1 MMKSHHIPSLCHE
14 HSHGVK
20 TNTWKNHG
28 KKTNTWKNHGE
39 KTNAWKNHGEKTNT
53 WKNHGEKTNTLKAQQ
68 SFCSGVL
75 AATRSFAMMN
85 SLNQASE

>member
-1 MMKSHHIPSLCHE
+1 MIKSHRIPILCHE
-14 HSHGVK
+14 HPHGEK
-20 TNTWKNHG
+20 TNTWKNR
-28 KKTNTWKNHGE
+28 
-39 KTNAWKNHGEKTNT
+39 GEKTNT

>member
-1 MMKSHHIPSLCHE
+1 MIKSHCIPTLCVE
-14 HSHGVK
+14 HPHGVK
-20 TNTWKNHG
+20 TNTL
-28 KKTNTWKNHGE
+28 
-39 KTNAWKNHGEKTNT
+39 KNHGEKTNT
-53 WKNHGEKTNTLKAQQ
+53 WEDHGEKTNTLKAQQ

>member
-14 HSHGVK
+14 HSHGV
-20 TNTWKNHG
+20 
-28 KKTNTWKNHGE
+28 
-39 KTNAWKNHGEKTNT
+39 KTNT